1 MTQVVWLMFAGTM
14 ASSRNPPPPPSPPAA
29 AVTVPAGAVTATLE
43 LSTTIEQLNALTEFQ
58 RTTFESDIVNYITR
72 QLLALR
78 PPGQVV
84 ITGIRAGSIVVR
96 IPAWQRL
103 PNGASRIVLSRWS
116 STSLAWQRTRCRAGL
131 PTGQTNSSTHRRGES
146 HRSANHVAALWL
158 SNMFLF
164 CRGLCAWSGCV
175 VGASTDA
182 AAGAAPSPPPGRP
195 PAVRLLSPSSRHF
208 WT

>member
-1 MTQVVWLMFAGTM
+1 MTHVVWLMFAGTM

-43 LSTTIEQLNALTEFQ
+43 LATTIEQLNALTEFQ

-103 PNGASRIVLSRWS
+103 PNGV
-116 STSLAWQRTRCRAGL
+116 
-131 PTGQTNSSTHRRGES
+131 S
-146 HRSANHVAALWL
+146 H
-158 SNMFLF
+158 
-164 CRGLCAWSGCV
+164 CV
-175 VGASTDA
+175 VQVEFYVTGMA
-182 AAGAAPSPPPGRP
+182 ADQVQSGLANWANQQFNPSQG
-195 PAVRLLSPSSRHF
+195 
-208 WT
+208 